1 MTRTTVPHERV
12 PERSMP
18 RTLAGWP
25 EGAVYVPRKPTLMH
39 EFYAAEREALPTY
52 VKQSY
57 GRSARRDGGDD
68 E

>member
-1 MTRTTVPHERV
+1 
-12 PERSMP
+12 MP